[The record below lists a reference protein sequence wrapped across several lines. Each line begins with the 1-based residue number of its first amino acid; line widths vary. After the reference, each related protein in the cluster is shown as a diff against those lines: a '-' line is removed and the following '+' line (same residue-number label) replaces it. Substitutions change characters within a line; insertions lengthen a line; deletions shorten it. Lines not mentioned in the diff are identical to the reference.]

1 VYDVSVPR
9 FFRSVIFFWFA
20 VLAVCATAAQ
30 LKPLSVVKSG
40 RYFNAGSKPWFW
52 MGDTAWPLGVIYKPS
67 EVDTYLDARAKS
79 GFTLIQ
85 MSAIWDG
92 GTGTESGPKPNP
104 NFAGEAPWRNHDPL
118 QPNEAY
124 WRNID
129 SIVAK
134 AAKHGIYIGLLPT
147 WGSFV
152 VELKTINA
160 GNAEQYGQW
169 LGTRYKNM
177 PNIVWIVGGDRDPS
191 KMSDVW
197 RAIAHGLQSGDGGIH
212 PITFHP
218 NGGHSSDFFAK
229 EPWLAANMIQT
240 WASYPKIPEVV
251 AHDYNSL
258 PTKPV
263 ILGEGAYEDGPEY
276 PTKPITPLIVRKQA
290 YWAYLSGG
298 FFTYGH
304 NSMWRYLPIWRESL
318 HSEGAQDMAIL
329 KHIFTSLDWWNLMPD
344 NSILGDAT
352 GTGREQNAAARASNG
367 NWAMVYFSH
376 PLTARLDLKSL
387 ARDRFTA
394 TWIDPRSGKKTNAGS
409 HTRSEAASW
418 SVPASWQDGILLIR
432 CK

>member
-1 VYDVSVPR
+1 
-9 FFRSVIFFWFA
+9 
-20 VLAVCATAAQ
+20 
-30 LKPLSVVKSG
+30 
-40 RYFNAGSKPWFW
+40 

-67 EVDTYLDARAKS
+67 EVDTYLEARAKS

-104 NFAGEAPWRNHDPL
+104 NFAGETPWKNQDPL

-134 AAKHGIYIGLLPT
+134 AAKRGIYIGLLPT

-152 VELKTINA
+152 VELKMIHA
-160 GNAEQYGQW
+160 GNAEQYGRW
-169 LGTRYKNM
+169 LGARYKNM
-177 PNIVWIVGGDRDPS
+177 PNIVWIVGGDRKPAQ
-191 KMSDVW
+191 MSDVW

-218 NGGHSSDFFAK
+218 SGGRSSDFFAN

-251 AHDYNSL
+251 AHDYNLL

-276 PTKPITPLIVRKQA
+276 PTKPITPLVVRKQA

-298 FFTYGH
+298 SFTYGH
-304 NSMWRYLPIWRESL
+304 NSMWRHLPIWRESL
-318 HSEGAQDMAIL
+318 HSEGARNMTIL
-329 KHIFTSLDWWNLMPD
+329 KRLFTSLDWWNLVPD
-344 NSILGDAT
+344 NSILGDAA
-352 GTGREQNAAARASNG
+352 GTGKEQNAAARASDG

-376 PLTARLDLKSL
+376 PITARLNLKAL

-394 TWIDPRSGKKTNAGS
+394 AWIDPRTGRRTSAGS
-409 HTRSEAASW
+409 HRRDEATSW
-418 SVPASWQDGILLIR
+418 TVPASWEDGILLLR